1 MVRGSTKVEPYEEL
15 LQKGNTMR
23 SAWIFALVVLIMGSS
38 SVGLFG
44 QTNPPAQPVA
54 ELADPAGAVPAKP
67 NWLVDKWRAGGPTMW
82 PLLALSVAGFTY
94 MMEGTFTLRRRR
106 FINPKLAD
114 KVEALWKAKRY
125 DEIMEAARKDRSAQA
140 RIMEALV
147 TERDGSDEDL
157 KMLVQDV
164 GSWEVRRQLQ
174 RSYPLAVVATLAPL
188 LGLLGTVSGMI
199 SAFDIVAL
207 AGSLGNAALLA
218 DSISEALV
226 TTFAGLVI
234 AIPAL
239 GAYHLYRSRTLQVG
253 LLLEEEASRM
263 LRAWL
268 RGRGSAT

>member
-1 MVRGSTKVEPYEEL
+1 MTVAL
-15 LQKGNTMR
+15 LLG
-23 SAWIFALVVLIMGSS
+23 ALAANAGPAPDPTHLD
-38 SVGLFG
+38 
-44 QTNPPAQPVA
+44 PPAAVA
-54 ELADPAGAVPAKP
+54 NPTGAAEETPEQP
-67 NWLVDKWRAGGPTMW
+67 NWLADKWRAGGPTMW
-82 PLLALSVAGFTY
+82 PLLALSVAGITY
-94 MMEGTFTLRRRR
+94 MMERTFTLRRRR
-106 FINPKLAD
+106 FINPRLAGQA
-114 KVEALWKAKRY
+114 EQLWKEGRF
-125 DEIMEAARKDRSAQA
+125 EQILEATHKDRSAQA

-147 TERDGSDEDL
+147 NEREGSDEDL
-157 KMLVQDV
+157 KLLVQDV
-164 GSWEVRRQLQ
+164 GGWEVRRQLQ
-174 RSYPLAVVATLAPL
+174 KSYPLAVVATLAPL

-239 GAYHLYRSRTLQVG
+239 GAYHLYRSRTLQFG

-268 RGRGSAT
+268 RGRGGAA